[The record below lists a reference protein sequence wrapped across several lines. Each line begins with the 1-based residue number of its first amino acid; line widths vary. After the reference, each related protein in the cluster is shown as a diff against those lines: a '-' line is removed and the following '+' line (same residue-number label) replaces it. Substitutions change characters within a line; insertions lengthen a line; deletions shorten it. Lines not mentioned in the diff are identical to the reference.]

1 MAGLTEVDPTATMA
15 LLWDKVP
22 QDKRLD
28 AAGKRI
34 LERILTGA
42 FRPLSRL
49 WKAQRSDTPICQ
61 CCDSGEEETKEHLFW
76 RCPAWANVRE
86 SFLNKLREIGFKLTD
101 EAR

>member
-42 FRPLSRL
+42 FRPAQQTLESPALGHPNLSVL
-49 WKAQRSDTPICQ
+49 
-61 CCDSGEEETKEHLFW
+61 
-76 RCPAWANVRE
+76 
-86 SFLNKLREIGFKLTD
+86 
-101 EAR
+101 